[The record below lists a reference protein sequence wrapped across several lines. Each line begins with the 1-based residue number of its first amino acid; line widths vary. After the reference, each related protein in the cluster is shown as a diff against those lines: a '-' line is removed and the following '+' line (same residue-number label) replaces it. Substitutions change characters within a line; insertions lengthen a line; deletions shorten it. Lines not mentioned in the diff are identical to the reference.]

1 MRYEWKKVV
10 SQRRLCLLLVIVVLY
25 NAVAFYQNC
34 TDAPLGFTMQ
44 QVQEKYVCADTLE
57 QEMSKLEE
65 RVWDAASIS
74 DSDAYI
80 TGNSYTELLLDRAV
94 LERLD
99 QCQEYETY
107 LSSLISD
114 AQIKLKLGLMGSKDS
129 FSTKTVQRSME
140 AYQKLGGTVP
150 EASFSGG
157 TELFTS
163 FPLTDG
169 LCLAFALLP
178 ALWLLTVERDN
189 GLLYLT
195 RTTRRG
201 RSWLFRQK
209 FGTMMAVISAGFLL
223 LYGSNAAIALGL
235 FGLENMAKPLQSV
248 FGFQGCAYSITVGG
262 FLVVFLLLKYLWVL
276 CCGAILFALCS
287 GSRNIAVPAFGGICL
302 AALAAA
308 LGSQPFLWLQTASL
322 THLAQGQSFFQG
334 LIYLNLLG
342 TPVPQLVVAV
352 VLLTVGL
359 TLAYA
364 AGLLCFCRTPRGS
377 TTQKKSLHRAHRTQR
392 HSLTW
397 YEGYKLLI
405 TSGGMVL
412 LTLLLVASVT
422 LTSERHI
429 WQSKEEQQ
437 YRAYSVELNGA
448 PSAEKDT
455 FLETETQY
463 FIDLSEKI
471 TAAYEQY
478 GDDAR
483 LNPAVQELLNALEA
497 QKPFEKAKAQYASL
511 RQGQVYLYQTPYE
524 LLLGAPGKRTG
535 LVQAALFCL
544 TVALAASRYFTME
557 TDTGVARLQQ
567 TAGKSRQV
575 WCRKILWTGAF
586 LLPAAAAAGLPR
598 LASVWRLYGPLL
610 LTVQANSA
618 EPLSSLKDAWSLSGY
633 MLVCTVSLLLA
644 GCLTIAVS
652 ALTAK
657 RTENSVMAFLFPLLV
672 VLPVVCVVG
681 VMV

>member
-209 FGTMMAVISAGFLL
+209 LGTIMAVISAGFLL

-287 GSRNIAVPAFGGICL
+287 GSRSIAVPAFGGICL
-302 AALAAA
+302 AH
-308 LGSQPFLWLQTASL
+308 WLQHWEASL
-322 THLAQGQSFFQG
+322 SCGCKRQALPIWHRGRAFF
-334 LIYLNLLG
+334 
-342 TPVPQLVVAV
+342 
-352 VLLTVGL
+352 
-359 TLAYA
+359 
-364 AGLLCFCRTPRGS
+364 
-377 TTQKKSLHRAHRTQR
+377 RA
-392 HSLTW
+392 
-397 YEGYKLLI
+397 
-405 TSGGMVL
+405 
-412 LTLLLVASVT
+412 
-422 LTSERHI
+422 
-429 WQSKEEQQ
+429 
-437 YRAYSVELNGA
+437 
-448 PSAEKDT
+448 
-455 FLETETQY
+455 
-463 FIDLSEKI
+463 
-471 TAAYEQY
+471 
-478 GDDAR
+478 
-483 LNPAVQELLNALEA
+483 
-497 QKPFEKAKAQYASL
+497 
-511 RQGQVYLYQTPYE
+511 
-524 LLLGAPGKRTG
+524 
-535 LVQAALFCL
+535 
-544 TVALAASRYFTME
+544 
-557 TDTGVARLQQ
+557 
-567 TAGKSRQV
+567 
-575 WCRKILWTGAF
+575 
-586 LLPAAAAAGLPR
+586 
-598 LASVWRLYGPLL
+598 
-610 LTVQANSA
+610 
-618 EPLSSLKDAWSLSGY
+618 
-633 MLVCTVSLLLA
+633 
-644 GCLTIAVS
+644 
-652 ALTAK
+652 
-657 RTENSVMAFLFPLLV
+657 
-672 VLPVVCVVG
+672 
-681 VMV
+681 